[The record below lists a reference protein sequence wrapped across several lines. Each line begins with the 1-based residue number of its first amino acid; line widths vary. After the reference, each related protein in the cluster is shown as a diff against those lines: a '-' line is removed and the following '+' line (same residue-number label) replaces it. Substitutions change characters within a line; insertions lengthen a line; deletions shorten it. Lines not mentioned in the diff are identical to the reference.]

1 MKKIFLGLT
10 LIFCVSGVSSYAQ
23 AIAPTTQAANTQNS
37 AMANIVFKEKEN
49 THDFGTVPQ
58 GTPVSCNFNF
68 TNTGKAPLV
77 LTAVNPS
84 CGCTSPEW
92 PHDAIAPGAS
102 AVIKVTYNAAN
113 PGTFTKNVTVV
124 SNASVPQTILYIKGE
139 VKPSAQAT
147 NASQPAGVSQAVAPK
162 KS

>member
-1 MKKIFLGLT
+1 MKKILFGLIVILSVNAT
-10 LIFCVSGVSSYAQ
+10 NGYSQ
-23 AIAPTTQAANTQNS
+23 AAVTPNTGTAPTGATAS
-37 AMANIVFKEKEN
+37 ISFKEKDN

-58 GTPVSCNFNF
+58 GTPVTYNFNF

-92 PHDAIAPGAS
+92 PHDAIAPGAT

-124 SNASVPQTILYIKGE
+124 SNAATPQTVLYIKGE
-139 VKPSAQAT
+139 VKPTAQQANSTAKPAPVQAT
-147 NASQPAGVSQAVAPK
+147 APK